1 MKKLLFLTPEL
12 PYPPDG
18 GGKLKS
24 WMLLEHLSSKYN
36 IHICLFTKTEKQK
49 IIKQEFYKK
58 LKINNYYSEHL
69 DIKRNIKNLIL
80 SYKNSIPLT
89 VYRHFSSSF
98 NDYIKS
104 VINQFDTVFVD
115 YFSMAQY
122 IPPSFKGKRILHT
135 HNAEYIIWERKALL
149 EKNPLIRFLINIESN
164 RIKNYEKSI
173 YKNADKILCVS
184 PNDIKNIEKI
194 GIDKNKIDLIQT
206 TGDDNLLLLPDISC
220 ETTEKS
226 LFYTGTLSWDANSDG
241 LIWFIKNCWDGISQK
256 NPEVKLY
263 IAGSSPGQKLKRIA
277 KNFKNIILLGY
288 VDNLEKYYSKCRIF
302 IAPLR
307 FGSGT
312 KVKVLNAMYR
322 GIPTVTTPIGA
333 EGIEA
338 TDMVHLGIAES
349 PKEFI
354 NKINILLSNE
364 NKTWEKLR
372 DNSRMLVRGK
382 YNWNKICKKLDGLLE

>member
-12 PYPPDG
+12 PYPPDS

-24 WMLLEHLSSKYN
+24 WMLLEYLSSKYN

-49 IIKQEFYKK
+49 NIEQEFYEK
-58 LKINNYYSEHL
+58 LKIDNYYSEHL

-80 SYKNSIPLT
+80 SYKNGVPLT
-89 VYRHFSSSF
+89 VYRHFSNSF
-98 NDYIKS
+98 KNYIES
-104 VINQFDTVFVD
+104 IINQFDTVFVD

-122 IPPSFKGKRILHT
+122 VPSFFKGKTILHT
-135 HNAEYIIWERKALL
+135 HNAEYIMWERKASL
-149 EKNPLIRFLINIESN
+149 EKNPLIKFLINTESK

-173 YKNADKILCVS
+173 YKNADKILCGS
-184 PNDIKNIEKI
+184 QNDIENIEKI
-194 GIDKNKIDLIQT
+194 EIDKNKIYLIPT
-206 TGDDNLLLLPDISC
+206 TGDDNLLLLPDISY

-226 LFYTGTLSWDANSDG
+226 LFYTGTLSWNANSDG
-241 LIWFIKNCWDGISQK
+241 LIWFIKNCWSGISQK
-256 NPEVKLY
+256 NPGVKLY
-263 IAGSSPGQKLKRIA
+263 IAGSSSGRKLKRIA

-288 VDNLEKYYSKCRIF
+288 VDNLEIYYSKCRVF

-307 FGSGT
+307 FGSGI

-349 PKEFI
+349 PEEFTT
-354 NKINILLSNE
+354 KVNILLNE
-364 NKTWEKLR
+364 NKTWGKLM
-372 DNSRMLVRGK
+372 DNSRMLVREK
-382 YNWNKICKKLDGLLE
+382 YNWDKIYEKLDGLLE